1 MSQRPAPDL
10 SVNKVLAG
18 AGAAVTAAVIG
29 SFFGV
34 AGTVVGAAIGSVA
47 STIATSLYELSLNTT
62 RDRIKARLIAGGNSD
77 VEEDR
82 PEPPPP
88 RPWGRWVGATALVFL
103 LGMLVVTGVEFVKGS
118 SIAGTPGT
126 SVGGVF
132 EPSTAGADTA
142 GGRPDDDVVHAGG
155 ALDEGARHA
164 VGNTAAVGHRRAH
177 PLGHPDDLGSR
188 ARPVPW
194 RAARR
199 ANRARDAPERGFA
212 KIEARWCAS
221 RQELLVSV
229 RRDRRRV
236 AAAAGSSASVIART
250 TTTRCAPAASTSS
263 RRSWSMPPM
272 ANHGRAGARSATVR
286 TRSRPGAGRP
296 GFVGVGQHGPTQK

>member
-62 RDRIKARLIAGGNSD
+62 RDRIKARLNAGGDPD

-82 PEPPPP
+82 PEPPQP
-88 RPWGRWVGATALVFL
+88 RPWGRWVGATVLVFL

-126 SVGGVF
+126 SVGRVF
-132 EPSTAGADTA
+132 EPSRAGADT
-142 GGRPDDDVVHAGG
+142 P
-155 ALDEGARHA
+155 
-164 VGNTAAVGHRRAH
+164 AADPTTTSTR
-177 PLGHPDDLGSR
+177 
-188 ARPVPW
+188 
-194 RAARR
+194 
-199 ANRARDAPERGFA
+199 
-212 KIEARWCAS
+212 EARS
-221 RQELLVSV
+221 TKV
-229 RRDRRRV
+229 R
-236 AAAAGSSASVIART
+236 ATPSATPQPSATVTPTRSATPT
-250 TTTRCAPAASTSS
+250 TSAPAAAPGPVVSGT
-263 RRSWSMPPM
+263 
-272 ANHGRAGARSATVR
+272 AG
-286 TRSRPGAGRP
+286 
-296 GFVGVGQHGPTQK
+296 